1 MAQQEKKRQF
11 AVDVVR
17 RLKDAGFTALW
28 AGGCVRD
35 FLLGRTPKDYD
46 VATDARPDDVRNL
59 FGHRR
64 TLAVGAS
71 FGVIIVRA
79 PRGVEDVEV
88 ATFRTEGPYLD
99 GRRPEH
105 VAFTTPEEDAQRRDF
120 TINGLFYDPI
130 EQDVFDF
137 VDGERDLRA
146 GIVRAIGDPHDR
158 MTEDKLRMLR
168 AVRFAATLKFEL
180 DAVTADAVRNMAAQ
194 MLVVSAERISQELR
208 RMLVDR
214 QRMRAMRLT
223 AEVGLLHVI
232 LPEVSPSNEELD
244 SPHWIRTLQMLD
256 RLEEPSFELAMAA
269 LLHAVRAEGHAAD
282 MPAATQIVHA
292 ICRRLKLSNQETDDT
307 CWLFEHQQT
316 LSDASGLSTATL
328 KRLMSQR
335 LITDL
340 IALYRVDTLVRAA
353 DLTAVVFC
361 EEYLKSTPREKID
374 PPPLLTGD
382 ILIAHG
388 FHPGPR
394 FKTILHTVR
403 DAQLNGEITTAGE
416 ALQLARKLTRKLT
429 DDDS

>member
-1 MAQQEKKRQF
+1 MPQQEKNRQF

-17 RLKDAGFTALW
+17 RLKEAGFTALW

-35 FLLGRTPKDYD
+35 FLLGRQPKDYD
-46 VATDARPDDVRNL
+46 VASDARPDDVRKL

-105 VAFTTPEEDAQRRDF
+105 VAFTSPEEDAQRRDF

-130 EQDVFDF
+130 DKKVFDF
-137 VDGERDLRA
+137 VDGERDLGE

-168 AVRFAATLKFEL
+168 AVRFSATLEFEL
-180 DAVTADAVRNMAAQ
+180 DAVTADAVRNMAAE
-194 MLVVSAERISQELR
+194 MLVVSAERIAQELR

-214 QRMRAMRLT
+214 HRMRAMQLT
-223 AEVGLLHVI
+223 TDVGLLHVI
-232 LPEVSPSNEELD
+232 LPEVASSNEETD
-244 SPHWIRTLQMLD
+244 SPQWMRTLHMLD
-256 RLEEPSFELAMAA
+256 RLEEPSFELAMAT
-269 LLHAVRAEGHAAD
+269 LLHAVCVEGHATDLA
-282 MPAATQIVHA
+282 AATKVVHA
-292 ICRRLKLSNQETDDT
+292 ICRRLKLSNQEADDI
-307 CWLFEHQQT
+307 CWLFAHQRR
-316 LSDASGLSTATL
+316 LSDAPNLSTAAL
-328 KRLMSQR
+328 KRLMAKRS
-335 LITDL
+335 IADL
-340 IALYRVDTLVRAA
+340 IALYRVDTLARGA

-361 EEYLKSTPREKID
+361 EEYLRSTPREEID

-388 FHPGPR
+388 FQPGPQ
-394 FKTILHTVR
+394 FKTILDTVR
-403 DAQLNGEITTAGE
+403 DSQLNGEITTADE
-416 ALQLARKLTRKLT
+416 ALRLAQTLTRT
-429 DDDS
+429 ET

>member
-1 MAQQEKKRQF
+1 MQQQEQNRQF

-35 FLLGRTPKDYD
+35 FLLGRTSKDFD

-71 FGVIIVRA
+71 FGVIVVRA

-105 VAFTTPEEDAQRRDF
+105 VSFTTPEEDAQRRDF

-130 EQDVFDF
+130 EQQVFDF

-168 AVRFAATLKFEL
+168 AVRFAATLEFEL
-180 DAVTADAVRNMAAQ
+180 DTVTAAAVRNMAAQ
-194 MLVVSAERISQELR
+194 MLVVSAERIAQELR
-208 RMLVDR
+208 RMLVDGH
-214 QRMRAMRLT
+214 RMRAMQLT
-223 AEVGLLHVI
+223 AEVGLLPVI
-232 LPEVSPSNEELD
+232 LPEVALLISESD
-244 SPHWIRTLQMLD
+244 SPHWERTLHMLD
-256 RLEEPSFELAMAA
+256 LLGTSRFELATAV
-269 LLHAVRAEGHAAD
+269 LLHAVRAEGRAAD
-282 MPAATQIVHA
+282 MPAAKQVVHA
-292 ICRRLKLSNQETDDT
+292 ICRRLKLSNQETDDI
-307 CWLFEHQQT
+307 CWLFKHQ
-316 LSDASGLSTATL
+316 LALRDASGLSTAAL

-335 LITDL
+335 LIADL
-340 IALYRVDTLVRAA
+340 IALFRVETLARGA

-361 EEYLKSTPREKID
+361 EEYLNSTPREEID

-382 ILIAHG
+382 DLIAHG
-388 FHPGPR
+388 FHPGPQ
-394 FKTILHTVR
+394 FKTILDTVR
-403 DAQLNGEITTAGE
+403 DAQLNGEITTMDQ
-416 ALQLARKLTRKLT
+416 ALQLARDLT
-429 DDDS
+429 DAD